1 MHEYCRV
8 GGTMIG
14 QNEQLQ
20 SYQDRFRYLYGI
32 LIVMASILFLR
43 LWYLQILKGEEF
55 KRDAEENRLKK
66 IKIEAPRGMVFDR
79 DRRIL
84 LDNHPTFNVVITPQ
98 YFRAASADLREATI
112 DKLSR
117 IIRTSPKSIQDIL
130 TKNRNQPS
138 FQPVVVKKNLTMDE
152 VSLIEME
159 KLTMIGVEVATGI
172 RRTNVNGLIG
182 SHLLGYI
189 AEVDAD
195 ELPRVNRT
203 AKRAYQQGDSIG
215 KSGLEQQWENVLR
228 GVDGEEYVEVDAFG
242 RKKVT
247 SDRTGASMIYEIP
260 PKPAEPGK
268 NIVLTIDE
276 DLQQAAAESFM
287 KDNKTGSVVA
297 IDPNNGEVLAMLS
310 WPSFDPAEFSVG
322 IRPEY
327 YKQLIQNEDKPLR
340 DKTILD
346 HYQPGSTFK
355 IVSSLAGLE
364 EGLITENTVVNAG
377 YTFKFGSHV
386 FHDWKVGGHGP
397 TDVVRSLYR
406 SVDVFYYKLGTRLDI
421 DVLARYAKDLGL
433 GQRTGIQLPG
443 EIPGIVPDTAW
454 KRRTQNAEWY
464 PGETLSV
471 IIGQGALTATPIQL
485 ANMIATVANGGT
497 TYRPRLLKYVE
508 GQDGSMLDKSEPE
521 VLHQTKLG
529 ADTLRVVRKGLQ
541 MVLAK
546 DDGTA
551 HSAYIPGIEAAGK
564 TGTAQVV
571 KYTAETINK
580 DCMHMERRYRN
591 NGLFV
596 AYAPVDDPKIAVA
609 VVLEHGC
616 HGTAAAPIAMS
627 VIKKYLQKL
636 DPQKY
641 SEESLKLAKAD
652 YWKRKAASFRKEE
665 PADGGGD

>member
-1 MHEYCRV
+1 
-8 GGTMIG
+8 MIG

-32 LIVMASILFLR
+32 LIVMGTILFLR

-84 LDNHPTFNVVITPQ
+84 LDNHPTFNVTITPQ
-98 YFRAASADLREATI
+98 YFRKASTEQREDTV

-117 IIRTSPKSIQDIL
+117 IINSSPKTIQEAL
-130 TKNRNQPS
+130 FKAHNQPS
-138 FQPVVVKKNLTMDE
+138 FQPVVIKKNLSMDE

-159 KLTMIGVEVATGI
+159 KLSLFGVEVATGI

-189 AEVDAD
+189 SEVDAD
-195 ELPRVNRT
+195 ELPRVNKK
-203 AKRAYQQGDSIG
+203 AKRPYLQGDSLG
-215 KSGLEQQWENVLR
+215 KSGLEMQWENILR
-228 GVDGEEYVEVDAFG
+228 GVDGVEYVEVDAFG
-242 RKKVT
+242 HKKMIN
-247 SDRTGASMIYEIP
+247 DRSGSQTVFEIP

-276 DLQQAAAESFM
+276 DLQNAAAESFL

-297 IDPNNGEVLAMLS
+297 IDPNNGEVLSMLS
-310 WPSFDPAEFSVG
+310 WPSFDTAEFSVG

-327 YKQLIQNEDKPLR
+327 YKQLLANEDKPLR

-346 HYQPGSTFK
+346 HYPPGSTFK
-355 IVSSLAGLE
+355 IVSAIAGLE
-364 EGLITENTVVNAG
+364 EGLINENTVINAG

-386 FHDWKVGGHGP
+386 FHDWKIGGHGP
-397 TDVVRSLYR
+397 TDVVKSLYR
-406 SVDVFYYKLGTRLDI
+406 SVDVFYYKLGTHMDI
-421 DVLARYAKDLGL
+421 DVLARYARNLGL
-433 GQRTGIQLPG
+433 GARTGIQLPG
-443 EIPGIVPDTAW
+443 EVPGLVPDVAW
-454 KRRTQNAEWY
+454 KKAAKNADWY

-471 IIGQGALTATPIQL
+471 IIGQGALTATPLQL

-497 TYRPRLLKYVE
+497 VYRPRLLKYVE
-508 GQDGSMLDKSEPE
+508 DQDGSVLDKSDPE
-521 VLHQTKLG
+521 VLHQAKLS
-529 ADTLRVVRKGLQ
+529 ADTLRLVRKGLQ
-541 MVLAK
+541 MVLEHEH
-546 DDGTA
+546 GTA
-551 HSAYIPGIEAAGK
+551 HASFIPGINAAGK
-564 TGTAQVV
+564 TGTAQLV
-571 KYTAETINK
+571 KFTNETISK
-580 DCMHMERRYRN
+580 DCMHVERRFRN

-596 AYAPVDDPKIAVA
+596 AYAPVEDPKIAVS
-609 VVLEHGC
+609 VVVEHGC
-616 HGTAAAPIAMS
+616 HGTVAAPIAMA

-641 SEESLKLAKAD
+641 SDAALQLAKQD
-652 YWKRKAASFRKEE
+652 YWKKKAASYKAQQQEGSDE
-665 PADGGGD
+665 

>member
-1 MHEYCRV
+1 V
-8 GGTMIG
+8 IG

-20 SYQDRFRYLYGI
+20 AFQDRFRYLYGI
-32 LIVMASILFLR
+32 LIIMASILFLR
-43 LWYLQILKGEEF
+43 LWYLQILKGEDF

-79 DRRIL
+79 ERRVL
-84 LDNHPTFNVVITPQ
+84 LDNHPTFNVAITPQ
-98 YFRAASADLREATI
+98 YFRAAPSEARDATI

-117 IIRTSPKSIQDIL
+117 IINTPSKTILDVL

-138 FQPVVVKKNLTMDE
+138 FQPVVIKRNLSMDE

-159 KLTMIGVEVATGI
+159 KLSLIGVEVATGI
-172 RRTNVNGLIG
+172 RRSNVNGHGLIG

-189 AEVDAD
+189 SEVDSD
-195 ELPRVNRT
+195 ELPRVNKNAGRP
-203 AKRAYQQGDSIG
+203 YQQGDAIG
-215 KSGLEQQWENVLR
+215 KSGLEQQWESVLR
-228 GVDGEEYVEVDAFG
+228 GVDGEEYVEVDAYG
-242 RKKVT
+242 RKKMNT
-247 SDRTGASMIYEIP
+247 DRGVASQVYEIP
-260 PKPAEPGK
+260 PKPAVPGK
-268 NIVLTIDE
+268 NVVLTIDE
-276 DLQQAAAESFM
+276 DLQQAAAESFE

-364 EGLITENTVVNAG
+364 EGLINESTVVNAG

-397 TDVVRSLYR
+397 TDVVKSLYR
-406 SVDVFYYKLGTRLDI
+406 SVDVFYYKLGTRMDI
-421 DVLARYAKDLGL
+421 DVLAKYARALGL

-443 EIPGIVPDTAW
+443 EVPGIVPDTAW

-497 TYRPRLLKYVE
+497 VYRPRLLKYVE

-521 VLHQTKLG
+521 VLHQTKFS
-529 ADTLRVVRKGLQ
+529 ADSLRLVRKGLQ
-541 MVLAK
+541 MVLSYEH
-546 DDGTA
+546 GTA
-551 HSAYIPGIEAAGK
+551 HAAFIPGIDAAGK

-591 NGLFV
+591 NALFV
-596 AYAPVDDPKIAVA
+596 SYAPVDDPKIAVA

-616 HGTAAAPIAMS
+616 HGTAAAPIALN

-641 SEESLKLAKAD
+641 SDEALKQARTDYYKKKAEGYKLD
-652 YWKRKAASFRKEE
+652 AGS
-665 PADGGGD
+665 GGGDE

>member
-1 MHEYCRV
+1 
-8 GGTMIG
+8 MIG

-43 LWYLQILKGEEF
+43 LWYLQILKGEDF

-84 LDNHPTFNVVITPQ
+84 LDNHPTFNVTITPQ
-98 YFRAASADLREATI
+98 YFRNVSALQREAI
-112 DKLSR
+112 LEKLGK
-117 IIRTSPKSIQDIL
+117 IIRTTPKNIQETL
-130 TKNRNQPS
+130 QKSRNQPS
-138 FQPVVVKKNLTMDE
+138 FQPVVIKKNLTMDE

-159 KLTMIGVEVATGI
+159 KNSLIGVEVATGI

-189 AEVDAD
+189 SEIDAD
-195 ELPRVNRT
+195 ELPRVNRN
-203 AKRAYQQGDSIG
+203 AKLPYLQGDSIG
-215 KSGLEQQWENVLR
+215 KSGLEMQWENVLR
-228 GVDGEEYVEVDAFG
+228 GIDGVEYVEVDAYG
-242 RKKVT
+242 RKKT
-247 SDRTGASMIYEIP
+247 FNDRSGEKAVFDIP
-260 PKPAEPGK
+260 SLPAEPGK

-276 DLQQAAAESFM
+276 DLQQAAAESFI

-327 YKQLIQNEDKPLR
+327 YKQLLQNEDKPLR

-346 HYQPGSTFK
+346 HYAPGSTFK
-355 IVSSLAGLE
+355 IVSAIAGLE
-364 EGLITENTVVNAG
+364 EGLINENTVVNAG
-377 YTFKFGSHV
+377 YTFKFGSHT

-397 TDVVRSLYR
+397 TDVVKSLFR
-406 SVDVFYYKLGTRLDI
+406 SVDVFYYKLGTHMEI
-421 DVLARYAKDLGL
+421 DVLARWARNLGL
-433 GQRTGIQLPG
+433 GARTGIQLPG
-443 EIPGIVPDTAW
+443 EIPGLVPDVKW
-454 KRRTQNAEWY
+454 KKRTQNAEWY

-471 IIGQGALTATPIQL
+471 IIGQGALTATPVQL
-485 ANMIATVANGGT
+485 ASMIATVANGGT
-497 TYRPRLLKYVE
+497 AYRPRLLKYVE
-508 GQDGSMLDKSEPE
+508 GQDGSILDKTEPE
-521 VLHQTKLG
+521 VLHQAKIS
-529 ADTLRVVRKGLQ
+529 ADTMRLVRKGLQ
-541 MVLAK
+541 MVLEH
-546 DDGTA
+546 DNGTA
-551 HSAYIPGIEAAGK
+551 HSSYIPGIEAAGK

-596 AYAPVDDPKIAVA
+596 AYAPVEEPKIAVS

-616 HGTAAAPIAMS
+616 HGTAAAPIAMA

-636 DPQKY
+636 DPLKY
-641 SEESLKLAKAD
+641 SEETLKTAKQD
-652 YWKRKAASFRKEE
+652 YWKRKAASYRAQQQSNDAGEE
-665 PADGGGD
+665 